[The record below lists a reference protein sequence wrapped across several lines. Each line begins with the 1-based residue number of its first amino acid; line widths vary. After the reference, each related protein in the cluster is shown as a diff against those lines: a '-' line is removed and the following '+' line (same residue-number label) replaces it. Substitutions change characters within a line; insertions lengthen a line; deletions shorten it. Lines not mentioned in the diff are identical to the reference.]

1 VGWFSRWRPWRRR
14 HPVPGHGPITGAKP
28 VAPDPQTARDMAAAT
43 GFPTATSSGGTEPL
57 ADRATPPPVGAA
69 RKDLPADRNDTGAND
84 RGADDA
90 AAGENAAED
99 TD

>member
-1 VGWFSRWRPWRRR
+1 VRWFSRWRRWQRRR
-14 HPVPGHGPITGAKP
+14 PVPGHRPIAGAKP

-69 RKDLPADRNDTGAND
+69 RKDAAEDGNDTGAN
-84 RGADDA
+84 GPG
-90 AAGENAAED
+90 AGENAVEDAE
-99 TD
+99 